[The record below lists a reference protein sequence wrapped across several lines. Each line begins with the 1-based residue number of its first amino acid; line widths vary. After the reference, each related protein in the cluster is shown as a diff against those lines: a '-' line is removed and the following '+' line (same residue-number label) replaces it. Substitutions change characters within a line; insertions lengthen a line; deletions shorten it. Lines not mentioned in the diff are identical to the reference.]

1 MLGFDKSY
9 VQKFQSEYKPDDEN
23 YDDELKLIEYDMLY
37 GKRYMYPDGWPYE
50 PTDMQYGIEPILIT
64 GVEKGTYIVPDETA
78 LVDDGSGTSSGEASD
93 TAAKDI
99 SQNGSSGASTESSET
114 DKEIL
119 EGYYIRGE
127 NFNEC
132 TFAWIDGAFDSNT
145 IYIDRNTL
153 FLPHDSFE
161 PGKEISIAQVGDD
174 GIDFGVED
182 T

>member
-1 MLGFDKSY
+1 
-9 VQKFQSEYKPDDEN
+9 
-23 YDDELKLIEYDMLY
+23 
-37 GKRYMYPDGWPYE
+37 MYPDGWPYE
-50 PTDMQYGIEPILIT
+50 PTDMQYGIEPIRIT
-64 GVEKGTYIVPDETA
+64 GVERGTYVVPDEPA
-78 LVDDGSGTSSGEASD
+78 SADGVSGTAVDESADKDTEDTDRNESSGLQQE
-93 TAAKDI
+93 TAEVVK
-99 SQNGSSGASTESSET
+99 ET
-114 DKEIL
+114 L

-182 T
+182 TYVYEGDETEYGER

>member
-1 MLGFDKSY
+1 M
-9 VQKFQSEYKPDDEN
+9 
-23 YDDELKLIEYDMLY
+23 
-37 GKRYMYPDGWPYE
+37 
-50 PTDMQYGIEPILIT
+50 
-64 GVEKGTYIVPDETA
+64 EKGTYIVPDETA

-182 T
+182 TYVYQGDETETDGR